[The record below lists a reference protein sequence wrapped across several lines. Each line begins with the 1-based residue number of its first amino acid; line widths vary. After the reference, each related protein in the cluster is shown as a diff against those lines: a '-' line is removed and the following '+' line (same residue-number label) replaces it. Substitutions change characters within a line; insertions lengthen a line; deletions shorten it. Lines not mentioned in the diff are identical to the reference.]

1 MRTKF
6 VFVFDIIYESGKCSH
21 NFFRRFIMKIKNPD
35 AKKENFIVAV
45 SSVVLVVLLLIV
57 FGLSGIENFFSQPIA
72 WKEPDYITIT
82 AANYVPDSY
91 IENCGKLNFFI
102 TNESRNNISSYKFLV
117 NLYGEEVVIYCSKNL
132 EPYSVTDF
140 SIGIAS
146 DEVKYK
152 SLDSNV
158 VSKENFEKIKN
169 IKCGDVEFKTS
180 YLLTTDGKYLI
191 NNNGMQRI
199 LAIFVPSL
207 VLGFVGFLEIIKTK
221 WLRMFFK
228 FCGMPVVA
236 VFSIFMICGY
246 LVNSDL
252 APQVTSNTNAN
263 FAKQRYREASNKK
276 RGAVARGDKNAEA
289 LAQKEMDK
297 AMADMM
303 RENGSVS
310 AESAQKFKNAASN
323 YAGARM
329 SGTNDTLASATHNR
343 ETVFADMISPNTDA
357 NRKFK
362 EASNA
367 KRGAH
372 SKNLEASAQQK
383 MDDALSDMLSGK

>member
-1 MRTKF
+1 M
-6 VFVFDIIYESGKCSH
+6 
-21 NFFRRFIMKIKNPD
+21 
-35 AKKENFIVAV
+35 
-45 SSVVLVVLLLIV
+45 
-57 FGLSGIENFFSQPIA
+57 
-72 WKEPDYITIT
+72 
-82 AANYVPDSY
+82 
-91 IENCGKLNFFI
+91 
-102 TNESRNNISSYKFLV
+102 
-117 NLYGEEVVIYCSKNL
+117 IYCSKNL

-146 DEVKYK
+146 DEVNYK
-152 SLDSNV
+152 SLDDNV

-191 NNNGMQRI
+191 NNNGTQRI

-207 VLGFVGFLEIIKTK
+207 VLGLVGFLEIIKTK

-263 FAKQRYREASNKK
+263 SAKQRYREASNKK
-276 RGAVARGDKNAEA
+276 RGAIARGDKNAEA

-343 ETVFADMISPNTDA
+343 ETAFADMISPNSKA

-372 SKNLEASAQQK
+372 SKDLEASAQKK
-383 MDDALSDMLSGK
+383 MDDALADMLSGKD

>member
-1 MRTKF
+1 MKF
-6 VFVFDIIYESGKCSH
+6 
-21 NFFRRFIMKIKNPD
+21 KNPD

-45 SSVVLVVLLLIV
+45 SSVVLVVLLLII
-57 FGLSGIENFFSQPIA
+57 FGLSGIESFFSQPIV

-91 IENCGKLNFFI
+91 IENCGKLYFFI
-102 TNESRNNISSYKFLV
+102 VNESSNSISSYDFLADI
-117 NLYGEEVVIYCSKNL
+117 YGEEFKISSYKNL
-132 EPYSVTDF
+132 EPYSIADVSVD
-140 SIGIAS
+140 IAS
-146 DEVKYK
+146 NEVTYK
-152 SLDSNV
+152 SLGSNV
-158 VSKENFEKIKN
+158 VSKANFEKIKN
-169 IKCGDVEFKTS
+169 IKGENVKFKTVDIMS
-180 YLLTTDGKYLI
+180 TDSKYLI
-191 NNNGMQRI
+191 NNNGTQRI
-199 LAIFVPSL
+199 IAVFVPSF
-207 VLGFVGFLEIIKTK
+207 VLGLVGFLEIIKTK

-263 FAKQRYREASNKK
+263 SAKQRYREASNKK
-276 RGAVARGDKNAEA
+276 RGAIARGDKNAEA

-323 YAGARM
+323 YAGVRM
-329 SGTNDTLASATHNR
+329 NGTNDTLASATHNR
-343 ETVFADMISPNTDA
+343 ETAFADMISPNSKA

-367 KRGAH
+367 KRGVH
-372 SKNLEASAQQK
+372 SKDLEASAQKK
-383 MDDALSDMLSGK
+383 MDDALADMLNGKD

>member
-1 MRTKF
+1 
-6 VFVFDIIYESGKCSH
+6 
-21 NFFRRFIMKIKNPD
+21 
-35 AKKENFIVAV
+35 
-45 SSVVLVVLLLIV
+45 
-57 FGLSGIENFFSQPIA
+57 
-72 WKEPDYITIT
+72 
-82 AANYVPDSY
+82 
-91 IENCGKLNFFI
+91 
-102 TNESRNNISSYKFLV
+102 
-117 NLYGEEVVIYCSKNL
+117 
-132 EPYSVTDF
+132 
-140 SIGIAS
+140 
-146 DEVKYK
+146 
-152 SLDSNV
+152 
-158 VSKENFEKIKN
+158 
-169 IKCGDVEFKTS
+169 
-180 YLLTTDGKYLI
+180 
-191 NNNGMQRI
+191 
-199 LAIFVPSL
+199 
-207 VLGFVGFLEIIKTK
+207 
-221 WLRMFFK
+221 MFFK

-263 FAKQRYREASNKK
+263 SAKQRYREASNKK

-343 ETVFADMISPNTDA
+343 ETVFADMISPNSKA

-372 SKNLEASAQQK
+372 SKDLEASAQKK
-383 MDDALSDMLSGK
+383 MDDALSDMLCDKD